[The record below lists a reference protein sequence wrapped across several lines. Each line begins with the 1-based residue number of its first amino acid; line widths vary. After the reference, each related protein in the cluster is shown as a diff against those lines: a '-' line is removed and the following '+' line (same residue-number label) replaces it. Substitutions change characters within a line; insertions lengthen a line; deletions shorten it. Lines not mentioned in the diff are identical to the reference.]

1 MGHFILRITPHCR
14 NLWGLRGLFCLHYTA
29 NRKERKNREE
39 VMIVPSPIP
48 KGDSYEFFGNYSET
62 I

>member
-1 MGHFILRITPHCR
+1 MGLFIVRVNPHRR
-14 NLWGLRGLFCLHYTA
+14 NLWGLRGLCGLPYTA

-39 VMIVPSPIP
+39 VMIVPSLFS
-48 KGDSYEFFGNYSET
+48 KGVSYEFFGNYSET